1 MVTEAL
7 TGSPHHGHTNQLAL
21 HMPTALSIDNLPA
34 ARREAAWRDAVCEAF
49 VRLECTPDR
58 QAPMHGRLEAGTLG
72 DLHVARVVSSP
83 QRVER
88 TRERAAQD
96 GEPFILMSV
105 QLRGRT
111 IVRQGGSEADLSPG
125 CIAFYDTARPYTLT
139 LPSDFDQIVLHL
151 PRQLIQAS
159 VPRGLDH
166 MARRLNAS
174 DPFAQTILALAP
186 QLLRMLGSAR
196 EAMAQ
201 RTAAAAM
208 ELIALALDSL
218 DESSDVVAPSL
229 RSAGHA
235 SSVHGD
241 AKVHATTTPHSAPGF
256 AADALVWRT
265 RELIGRQLDDTA
277 LSPARLA
284 SQVHVSLRRLQEV
297 FQNQGTT
304 LSDCIWDARLEFA
317 RGLLANLG
325 HSRESVSTIAYRA
338 GFSDVAHFSR
348 RFRQQF
354 GVSPREYRAGLT

>member
-1 MVTEAL
+1 
-7 TGSPHHGHTNQLAL
+7 
-21 HMPTALSIDNLPA
+21 MPTALSIDNLPA
-34 ARREAAWRDAVCEAF
+34 ARRESAWRDAVCDAF

-58 QAPMHGRLEAGTLG
+58 HAPMHGRLEAGTLG

-96 GEPFILMSV
+96 DQPFILMSV

-111 IVRQGGSEADLSPG
+111 IVRQGGSEADLTPG

-218 DESSDVVAPSL
+218 DDSPDVGAPSS
-229 RSAGHA
+229 RIADHR
-235 SSVHGD
+235 SSVHGA
-241 AKVHATTTPHSAPGF
+241 AKFHAATTLHSAPGP

-277 LSPARLA
+277 LSPTRLA
-284 SQVHVSLRRLQEV
+284 RQVHVSLRRLQEV
-297 FQNQGTT
+297 FQSQGTT

-317 RGLLANLG
+317 RGLLASPA
-325 HSRESVSTIAYRA
+325 HSRESISTVAYRA

-348 RFRQQF
+348 RFKQQF
-354 GVSPREYRAGLT
+354 GVSQREYRAGLK

>member
-1 MVTEAL
+1 MICHAHAL
-7 TGSPHHGHTNQLAL
+7 VLGFHAT
-21 HMPTALSIDNLPA
+21 PTAMPNVLSIDNLPA
-34 ARREAAWRDAVCEAF
+34 ARRESAWRDAVCEAF
-49 VRLECTPDR
+49 VRLECAPDR
-58 QAPMHGRLEAGTLG
+58 HAPMHGRLEAGTLG

-111 IVRQGGSEADLSPG
+111 IVRQGGNEADLTPG

-151 PRQLIQAS
+151 PRQLLQAS
-159 VPRGLDH
+159 VPRGLNH

-201 RTAAAAM
+201 RTAAATMA
-208 ELIALALDSL
+208 LIALALDSL
-218 DESSDVVAPSL
+218 DEPRQVGTQVAP
-229 RSAGHA
+229 G
-235 SSVHGD
+235 
-241 AKVHATTTPHSAPGF
+241 P

-284 SQVHVSLRRLQEV
+284 SQVRVSLRRLQEV
-297 FQNQGTT
+297 FQSQGTT

-317 RGLLANLG
+317 RSLLANPVHG
-325 HSRESVSTIAYRA
+325 RESISTLAYRA

-354 GVSPREYRAGLT
+354 GVSPSEYRAGLK

>member
-1 MVTEAL
+1 
-7 TGSPHHGHTNQLAL
+7 
-21 HMPTALSIDNLPA
+21 MPTALLIDNLPA
-34 ARREAAWRDAVCEAF
+34 ARRESAWRDAVCEAF

-58 QAPMHGRLEAGTLG
+58 RAPMHGRLEAGALG

-111 IVRQGGSEADLSPG
+111 IVRQGGSEADLTPG
-125 CIAFYDTARPYTLT
+125 CIAFYDTARPYTLL
-139 LPSDFDQIVLHL
+139 LPGDFDQIVLHL
-151 PRQLIQAS
+151 PRELIQAS

-166 MARRLNAS
+166 MARRLSAS

-196 EAMAQ
+196 QDMAQ

-218 DESSDVVAPSL
+218 DAPTHGSP
-229 RSAGHA
+229 SGA
-235 SSVHGD
+235 SG
-241 AKVHATTTPHSAPGF
+241 P

-265 RELIGRQLDDTA
+265 RELIGQQLDDTA
-277 LSPARLA
+277 LSPTRLA
-284 SQVHVSLRRLQEV
+284 HQVHVSLRRLQEV

-304 LSDCIWDARLEFA
+304 LSDCIWDARLEYA
-317 RGLLANLG
+317 RGLLTNPVNG
-325 HSRESVSTIAYRA
+325 RESISTVAYRA

-348 RFRQQF
+348 RFKQEF
-354 GVSPREYRAGLT
+354 GVSPSEYRAGSE

>member
-1 MVTEAL
+1 
-7 TGSPHHGHTNQLAL
+7 
-21 HMPTALSIDNLPA
+21 MPTALSIDNLPA

-96 GEPFILMSV
+96 DQPFILMTA

-111 IVRQGGSEADLSPG
+111 IVRQGESEADLTPG

-218 DESSDVVAPSL
+218 DDSPDVVAPSS
-229 RSAGHA
+229 RSAGHRC
-235 SSVHGD
+235 SVHGD
-241 AKVHATTTPHSAPGF
+241 AKVHAATTQHSVPGP

-297 FQNQGTT
+297 FQSQGTT

-354 GVSPREYRAGLT
+354 GVSPREYRAGLK

>member
-1 MVTEAL
+1 
-7 TGSPHHGHTNQLAL
+7 
-21 HMPTALSIDNLPA
+21 MPTALSIDNLPV
-34 ARREAAWRDAVCEAF
+34 ARREAAWRDAVCDAF

-88 TRERAAQD
+88 MRERAAQD
-96 GEPFILMSV
+96 DQPFVLMSV

-111 IVRQGGSEADLSPG
+111 IVRQGSSEADLTPG
-125 CIAFYDTARPYTLT
+125 CIAFYDTARAYTLT

-151 PRQLIQAS
+151 PRQVIQAS
-159 VPRGLDH
+159 VPHGLDY

-196 EAMAQ
+196 ESMAQ

-218 DESSDVVAPSL
+218 DGPALHITPS
-229 RSAGHA
+229 A
-235 SSVHGD
+235 SGS
-241 AKVHATTTPHSAPGF
+241 

-265 RELIGRQLDDTA
+265 RELIGRQLDDTE

-284 SQVHVSLRRLQEV
+284 GQVHVSLRRLQKV
-297 FQNQGTT
+297 FQSRGTT

-354 GVSPREYRAGLT
+354 DASPSEYRAGFAIR